1 MLSLKSFFRPGRER
15 PTVTPAPKTA
25 KPTAPPGY
33 YLSMPASE
41 LLATTRRQQCLQSL
55 WDYSSLPKEMYRQYY
70 LVPLERCVI
79 LMQQFP
85 LAETGLHARPGGMVD
100 YMLETVSYA
109 ARLSKSYMLPV
120 GAPPEEQAA
129 QSAAW
134 NAVVVYAAMLSSLE
148 SLCHL
153 HVELESG
160 KRWFPLLDA
169 PPEPYRFRFVPELS
183 PERQQSFGA
192 MMAWRIMPLE
202 AIDWLSTWPE
212 AVKTLSTYLTG
223 FRAQSGVI
231 NAIISEAVHLSSGI
245 SAAPMTV
252 DTLAA
257 AVVPVPAEVV
267 TELLQ
272 PDVLIPAQAG
282 SQPALSPVQEG
293 VASIREL
300 ISAPLLAED
309 DDMPEAPDDTDMLL
323 AMMGYE
329 AMMNDEPES
338 QEDVPQSATNNDPGD
353 VFWQWLITGCGNGSL
368 AVNTPDAR
376 IHLVAG
382 FVFLRTPGIFHQFL
396 SDKGTPGDDKVRLQR
411 AFEQLGHH
419 RQDNG
424 TMYTCHLYQNEQ
436 LEGRFQKLSGY
447 LVLASKVYGSD
458 NNPGDNQLLIV
469 I

>member
-1 MLSLKSFFRPGRER
+1 MLSLKSFFRPGRDR

-33 YLSMPASE
+33 YLPMTASE
-41 LLATTRRQQCLQSL
+41 LLATTRRQQWLQSL

-70 LVPLERCVI
+70 LVPLERCII

-85 LAETGLHARPGGMVD
+85 LAETGLHARPGGMAD

-169 PPEPYRFRFVPELS
+169 PPESYRFRFVPELS

-192 MMAWRIMPLE
+192 MMALRIMPLE

-245 SAAPMTV
+245 SAVPKTV

-257 AVVPVPAEVV
+257 AVAPLPTEVV
-267 TELLQ
+267 TELL
-272 PDVLIPAQAG
+272 PSDVLMPAQAG

-300 ISAPLLAED
+300 ISAPVLPED

-323 AMMGYE
+323 AIMGYE

-396 SDKGTPGDDKVRLQR
+396 SERGTPGDDRARLQR

-436 LEGRFQKLSGY
+436 REGRFQKLSGY

-458 NNPGDNQLLIV
+458 NNPGDNPLLIV